1 MCPSATSPIRSARF
15 GKQSVQPV
23 ATSSLE
29 KPARARLPRWLKVK
43 APGDAGYRDLKRL
56 IGRLRLHTVCESAR
70 CPNIGECWSQGTAT
84 FMILGDVCTRSC
96 GFCAIKTGRP
106 SELDEDE
113 PSRVAE
119 AVASL
124 GLRHAV
130 ITSVNRD
137 ELADGGA
144 RIFARTLE
152 ELKRRCP
159 ATTVEVLIPDF
170 QGNWDALA
178 LVIAARPQ
186 ILNHNLETV
195 PRLYQ
200 AMRPQARYTRSLEL
214 LDRARHLGTALTKS
228 GMMLG
233 AGETRAEIE
242 QSIRDLAGVG
252 CSILTLGQYLSPS
265 HNHHP
270 VARFLHPT
278 EFDELKSLA
287 IDCGFGH
294 VESGP
299 LVRSSY
305 HAAEQATGLGVAA
318 AARPADELDAGI
330 GTPLPPLEITP
341 PPLQG
346 DHSRK

>member
-1 MCPSATSPIRSARF
+1 M
-15 GKQSVQPV
+15 QQV
-23 ATSSLE
+23 ASSSLE
-29 KPARARLPRWLKVK
+29 KSARGRLPPWLKVK
-43 APGDAGYRDLKRL
+43 APGDAGYRKLKRL
-56 IGRLRLHTVCESAR
+56 VGGLRLNTVCESAR
-70 CPNIGECWSQGTAT
+70 CPNVGECWSQGTAT

-106 SELDEDE
+106 AELDEDE
-113 PSRVAE
+113 PRRVAE
-119 AVASL
+119 AVARL

-137 ELADGGA
+137 ELTDGGA

-152 ELKRRCP
+152 ELRRRCP

-178 LVIAARPQ
+178 VVMAARPH

-200 AMRPQARYTRSLEL
+200 IMRPQARYPRSLEL
-214 LDRARHLGTALTKS
+214 LDRARRLGSAPTKS

-233 AGETRAEIE
+233 AGETLAEVE
-242 QSIRDLAGVG
+242 ESIRDLAGVG
-252 CSILTLGQYLSPS
+252 CCILTLGQYLSPS
-265 HNHHP
+265 DKHHP
-270 VARFLHPT
+270 VARFLQPT
-278 EFDELKSLA
+278 EFDALKRLA
-287 IDCGFGH
+287 ISFGFGH

-305 HAAEQATGLGVAA
+305 HAADQATGLEEASKGTRGAGA
-318 AARPADELDAGI
+318 LDAD
-330 GTPLPPLEITP
+330 PLPLTSASAGTDPLEFTH

-346 DHSRK
+346 DHSRR